1 MNRILTTAGLAA
13 LGAVSIAPASAQ
25 ELVTDQKPWAIGA
38 TLRGFYDDNY
48 LTYPK
53 VLRDRPGFDED
64 TFGFEV
70 SPSASYNIRRDQ
82 TSFGVSYV
90 YGLRYYIDR
99 EDNEYDQSHQAS
111 LKLSHAFNE
120 KYSVDVKDS
129 FVMAQEPSIID
140 PTISITVP
148 ARSEGD
154 NFRNTG
160 SIQFNANLLEHFGFV
175 LGYSNS
181 IYDYQ
186 QDAEDIRAIQAS
198 DPILFPGGATGEGSR
213 SAVLDRME
221 HNFSIDGNYQILPKT
236 TLTLGYIYG
245 IVDFTSSDPLVPG
258 LTGDVR
264 DWTSHKVAVG
274 ARQQINP
281 QFVVSGK
288 AGVEITTYDNPGIWD
303 DETGP
308 YAEGSASWNYAEGS
322 ALQVGVRH
330 NRVPTDVRLV
340 PGTGGLNAD
349 AEATSF
355 FVSVTHR
362 IATKIMLNAMAQYQ
376 HGTYNGSGSGEAAD
390 NTVDDVFYAGLTV
403 AYQFTRNIAAE
414 AGYTYDRLDSDISF
428 RSFTRNRI
436 FIGTRLSY

>member
-13 LGAVSIAPASAQ
+13 LGAVSVAPASAQ
-25 ELVTDQKPWAIGA
+25 EVITDQKPWAIGA
-38 TLRGFYDDNY
+38 TIRGFYDDNY
-48 LTYPK
+48 LTYPR
-53 VLRDRPGFDED
+53 VLRDLPDFDD
-64 TFGFEV
+64 STFGFDI

-82 TSFGVSYV
+82 TTFGVSYV
-90 YGLRYYIDR
+90 YGLRYYVDR
-99 EDNEYDQSHQAS
+99 EDDQIDQSHQAN

-120 KYSVDVKDS
+120 KYSVDLKDS
-129 FVMAQEPSIID
+129 FVMAQEPSVID
-140 PTISITVP
+140 PSISITVP

-154 NFRNTG
+154 NFRNTAG
-160 SIQFNANLLEHFGFV
+160 IQFNANLLEHFGMV

-181 IYDYQ
+181 IYDYE
-186 QDAEDIRAIQAS
+186 QDADDVAAIQAS
-198 DPILFPGGATGEGSR
+198 NPILFPVVTGEGSR
-213 SAVLDRME
+213 SAVLDRTE
-221 HNFSIDGNYQILPKT
+221 HQFNIDGNYQILPKT

-258 LTGDVR
+258 VPGETR

-288 AGVEITTYDNPGIWD
+288 AGVEITTYDNSDLWD

-308 YAEGSASWNYAEGS
+308 YAEASASWNYTEGS

-330 NRVPTDVRLV
+330 HRIPTDVRLL
-340 PGTGGLNAD
+340 PGAGGLNAD
-349 AEATSF
+349 AEATSVF
-355 FVSVTHR
+355 ISVTHR
-362 IATKIMLNAMAQYQ
+362 IATKILLNTMAQYQ
-376 HGTYNGSGSGEAAD
+376 HGTYNGTGSGDGAD
-390 NTVDDVFYAGLTV
+390 ETSDHVFYGGVTL
-403 AYQFTRNIAAE
+403 AYQFTRNVAAE
-414 AGYTYDRLDSDISF
+414 AGYTFDRLDSDIPF